1 MSGAPRVLIVDDEA
15 HARINLRLALEA
27 LPGWDVAG
35 ECASAAAARAHLAS
49 DSVDVL
55 LLDVQM
61 PLESGLEL
69 AREISRLEL
78 PPLVVFVTAHRGH
91 ALDAFDAHALDYIV
105 KPADERR
112 LLQALERASA
122 LLDQR
127 AAYTRALRQFADP
140 APGYWQVVAVRS
152 VGRIDRV
159 DLADVL
165 WLDSAG
171 NYVALHTEQR
181 TLLHR
186 STLAELER
194 YLDPADFLRIHR
206 RTLVR
211 RSQMLSLRQTQEGGC
226 LLALR
231 CGEELAVS
239 ERYTAA
245 VKAALGD
252 LQPA

>member
-1 MSGAPRVLIVDDEA
+1 MSGQPRVLIVDDEA

-27 LPGWDVAG
+27 LPGWRVAG

-69 AREISRLEL
+69 ARELSRLDS

-91 ALDAFDAHALDYIV
+91 ALEAFDAHALDYVV
-105 KPADERR
+105 KPVDERR
-112 LLQALERASA
+112 LRQALERAGA

-127 AAYTRALRQFADP
+127 EAYARALRLYTDP
-140 APGYWQVVAVRS
+140 APGYWRSLTVRS

-165 WLDSAG
+165 WIESAG
-171 NYVALHTEQR
+171 NYVSLHLAQR
-181 TLLHR
+181 ALLHR
-186 STLAELER
+186 STLGELER

-206 RTLVR
+206 RALVR
-211 RSQMLSLRQTQEGGC
+211 RGQLLTLRQTQEGGYA
-226 LLALR
+226 LALR
-231 CGEELAVS
+231 CGQELAVS
-239 ERYTAA
+239 ERYAAA
-245 VKAALGD
+245 VKAALRGS
-252 LQPA
+252 

>member
-1 MSGAPRVLIVDDEA
+1 MSGPLKVLIVDDEA

-27 LPGWDVAG
+27 LPGWQVAG

-49 DSVDVL
+49 HSVDVL

-69 AREISRLEL
+69 AREISRLES

-105 KPADERR
+105 KPIDERR
-112 LLQALERASA
+112 LRQALERASA

-127 AAYTRALRQFADP
+127 AAYAGALRRFADP
-140 APGYWQVVAVRS
+140 APGYWQALAVRS

-159 DLADVL
+159 ELRDVL

-194 YLDPADFLRIHR
+194 YLDPADFMRIHR

-211 RSQMLSLRQTQEGGC
+211 REQMLTLRLSEEGSC
-226 LLALR
+226 TLTLR
-231 CGEELAVS
+231 CGEQLAVS
-239 ERYTAA
+239 ERYAAA
-245 VKAALGD
+245 VKAALR
-252 LQPA
+252 